1 MAEITL
7 LLENT
12 ELDRETL
19 EGFVDEMVEDRVEI
33 VVADPGYMRVL
44 NSRYR
49 HIDRPTDVISFDLAL
64 TREERPEG
72 TIFVDGRVFPP
83 MGELLERIFHGY
95 LHLSG
100 HTHDTD
106 EDRKAMDGLVEKM
119 VSRAMKTGGG
129 A

>member
-12 ELDRETL
+12 EMDRVTL
-19 EGFVDEMVEDRVEI
+19 EGFVNELIDDRVEI

-44 NSRYR
+44 NRRYR
-49 HIDRPTDVISFDLAL
+49 HIDRPTDVISFDLTL
-64 TREERPEG
+64 REEERPEG

-83 MGELLERIFHGY
+83 MRELLERIFHGY

-100 HTHDTD
+100 YTHDTD
-106 EDRKAMDGLVEKM
+106 EDRETMNRMVEKM
-119 VSRAMKTGGG
+119 VSRAMNDGGG
-129 A
+129 T

>member
-7 LLENT
+7 LLANT
-12 ELDRETL
+12 ELDLETL
-19 EGFVDEMVEDRVEI
+19 EGLLDEMIDDRVEI

-64 TREERPEG
+64 GEEDRPEG

-83 MGELLERIFHGY
+83 IRELLERVFHGY
-95 LHLSG
+95 LHLRG
-100 HTHDTD
+100 YTHDTD
-106 EDRKAMDGLVEKM
+106 EDRETMSRMVEEL
-119 VSRAMKTGGG
+119 VSRAMNRGGG
-129 A
+129 T

>member
-1 MAEITL
+1 MADITL

-12 ELDRETL
+12 DMDRETL
-19 EGFVDEMVEDRVEI
+19 EGFVDELIDDRVEI

-64 TREERPEG
+64 RDEERPEG

-83 MGELLERIFHGY
+83 MRELLERIFHGY

-100 HTHDTD
+100 YTHDTD
-106 EDRKAMDGLVEKM
+106 EDREAMNRMTDEL
-119 VSRAMKTGGG
+119 VSRAMSDGGG
-129 A
+129 T